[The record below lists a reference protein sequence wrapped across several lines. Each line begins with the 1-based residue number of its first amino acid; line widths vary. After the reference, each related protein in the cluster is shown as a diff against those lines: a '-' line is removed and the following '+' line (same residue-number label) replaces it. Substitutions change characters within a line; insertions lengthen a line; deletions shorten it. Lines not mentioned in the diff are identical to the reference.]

1 MRAAAAIACITCASC
16 RFGEHTAVPPVDG
29 AQSGSA
35 VIDGAPPAPDAQE
48 NVFHGMRVTIGDRP
62 EWTGSCK
69 SNLPDYATMTGHF
82 ATPKQQEDADA
93 GWDFDTSADA
103 YSDPS
108 YGFDPMWPMAA
119 AAERFSARYKATI
132 HLAAGPHCFSIDI
145 GASGTDI
152 ITSGNECGQI
162 WLGPEE
168 APSKIAE
175 TGYEAATSGVATG
188 CIDQASDGTAEL
200 DVVFW
205 YFNVLAQA
213 KLHLRECDGAS
224 CTPGTP
230 LSVPDLVPL

>member
-1 MRAAAAIACITCASC
+1 MRGRVAIAFITSVAC
-16 RFGEHTAVPPVDG
+16 RFGEHTAQPPVDG
-29 AQSGSA
+29 ARSGTD
-35 VIDGAPPAPDAQE
+35 VTDGAPPAPDAQE

-62 EWTGSCK
+62 EWTGSCT

-82 ATPKQQEDADA
+82 ATAMQQEDADA
-93 GWDFDTSADA
+93 GWEFDTSADS

-119 AAERFSARYKATI
+119 PAQRFSARYKATV
-132 HLAAGPHCFSIDI
+132 HLSAGAHCFSIDI

-152 ITSGNECGQI
+152 ITSGNNCGQI
-162 WLGPEE
+162 WLGAEGS
-168 APSKIAE
+168 PSKIAE
-175 TGYEAATSGVATG
+175 TGYQAQTAGVATG
-188 CIDQASDGTAEL
+188 CIDQPADGTAEL

-213 KLHLRECDGAS
+213 KLALRECSGAS
-224 CTPGTP
+224 CTPDTP